1 MEINKPAMSGTLES
15 CDCQV
20 MVEPGR
26 GGIDFNLE
34 SVVISQYGN
43 TIRKVTMNTLKNLG
57 IEDVRITIIDKGA
70 LDCTIK
76 ARIEGAVFRSMEQFE
91 QIPWGGAVRE

>member
-1 MEINKPAMSGTLES
+1 MKIDKPAVSGTMES

-20 MVEPGR
+20 TIEPGN
-26 GGIDFNLE
+26 GSIDFNLE

-43 TIRKVTMNTLKNLG
+43 RIKQVATQTLKNLD
-57 IEDVRITIIDKGA
+57 INDVNITIIDKGA

-76 ARIEGAVFRSMEQFE
+76 ARIVGAVFRSMGQFE
-91 QIPWGGAVRE
+91 QISWGGVIK

>member
-20 MVEPGR
+20 TVEPGE
-26 GGIDFNLE
+26 GDIDLTLE

-43 TIRKVTMNTLKNLG
+43 TIRQVTMNTLKNLG
-57 IEDVRITIIDKGA
+57 VEDVRITIIDKGA

-76 ARIEGAVFRSMEQFE
+76 ARIEGAVFRSIEQFE